1 MIVSR
6 LALVVGLVFVSACQ
20 VTTTNTPPGLGDG
33 VLLRS
38 TPVRVWDVVEA
49 ASIAGFVVR
58 FEEPGKKGRAW
69 FSVRNPSSQE
79 IGIVDVDGR
88 AWRYRPHQRD
98 PEWLGSGTVAAGAS
112 RILGAGSDAE
122 LVEVPI
128 EAVAERVA
136 SDH

>member
-6 LALVVGLVFVSACQ
+6 LALAALVVFANGCQ
-20 VTTTNTPPGLGDG
+20 VTTTHSPPGLADA

-38 TPVRVWDVVEA
+38 SAVRVWDVVEA

-58 FEEPGKKGRAW
+58 FEEPGHNGRAW

-88 AWRYRPHQRD
+88 AWRYRPHQRE

-112 RILGAGSDAE
+112 RILGTGSDAK
-122 LVEVPI
+122 LVEVAI

-136 SDH
+136 SDD